1 MTLLFHELT
10 AARLKELQQKGAVIL
25 LSFGSIEQHSSH
37 LPVGT
42 DYLCSLER
50 VKNIAERTESIVLAP
65 LMLGYSF
72 NHKGMF
78 GTVSLDPKLMTDLV
92 AGTLEQLCGQ
102 GWSKI
107 LLFSGHNGNW
117 GVLDLAVQIAREK
130 YPWAQIISSKG
141 LPPVSSEQFSSR
153 FFRDF
158 DFHAGKVETAI
169 LNHYCPELLDKEKIP
184 APNGRIPEKI
194 LSLAKDGRLD
204 QMDMIIM
211 KAMLPQHTELLS
223 DTGSWGISDP
233 AEYGEVPVRQAMENY
248 ENFFVRLIE
257 KWKSLGGHEP
267 GATGS

>member
-102 GWSKI
+102 GWTKF

-117 GVLDLAVQIAREK
+117 GVLDLAVQMAREK
-130 YPWAQIISSKG
+130 YPLAQIISSKG
-141 LPPVSSEQFSSR
+141 LPAVGGGRFSGR
-153 FFRDF
+153 FFREF
-158 DFHAGKVETAI
+158 DYHAGRVETAI
-169 LNHYCPELLDKEKIP
+169 LNYYCPERLDKADIP
-184 APNGRIPEKI
+184 APNSKIPEEV
-194 LSLAKDGRLD
+194 LNLAKKDSLD
-204 QMDMIIM
+204 QTDMIIL
-211 KAMLPQHTELLS
+211 KAMLPQHTNLLS
-223 DTGSWGISDP
+223 DTGSWGVSNP
-233 AEYGEVPVRQAMENY
+233 ADYTGVPVREAMENY

-257 KWKSLGGHEP
+257 KWKSIGRQEP
-267 GATGS
+267 SGTGS